1 MDTVYSNT
9 NTVVP
14 LPPPVS
20 WLDGSCFPVQLVPL
34 MVLSRCTLTI
44 SPGSE
49 ALTHYFYRLLAGSEL
64 LSFAA
69 KSALLWFTV
78 NGFQMGSFQR
88 CSEAICQHSITGG
101 RGVSQPTSHSSSN
114 MQPGSMCTVIVTQY
128 EQAWSVLVLRDSWES
143 SPHTEKQQLWCLI
156 IWAWSLAEL
165 SFPVSYER
173 SWLRPKWH
181 PVAYIVHYFWPE
193 PCGPWSKV
201 VRHI

>member
-14 LPPPVS
+14 LPPPPVS
-20 WLDGSCFPVQLVPL
+20 LLDGSCFPVQLVPL
-34 MVLSRCTLTI
+34 TVLSRCTLTI

-69 KSALLWFTV
+69 KSALLRFTV

-101 RGVSQPTSHSSSN
+101 RVVSQPTSHSSSN
-114 MQPGSMCTVIVTQY
+114 MQSSSLCSLVVTEH
-128 EQAWSVLVLRDSWES
+128 EQASIWPEVNCISVQGLFENLVPIQKSNRNYVS
-143 SPHTEKQQLWCLI
+143 SSGTG
-156 IWAWSLAEL
+156 
-165 SFPVSYER
+165 V
-173 SWLRPKWH
+173 WLRSH
-181 PVAYIVHYFWPE
+181 FLSLTRDH
-193 PCGPWSKV
+193 G
-201 VRHI
+201 